1 MMQKIERY
9 IPYLLAALL
18 FALFAVQLQSVQEFL
33 FYHREQQQILAWDWD
48 LLFQRYHGVA
58 GPSLFLSHFFSQF
71 FFAKGAGAV
80 ITALLAVVAVFA
92 LWYACKRLCDSGS
105 VILLP
110 LCAVPL
116 AFELGNLN
124 DEYYLYQGFVCFV
137 LLCAFM
143 ALHAWLA
150 TKLSLYLRMACGAV
164 LSLLLLYLAGSVCLP
179 FAVFVLVDDMLS
191 RRDRWFFQVFTVAV
205 TALAVFLAY
214 RWSLLPS
221 MLSAF
226 SQDLYYSMLL
236 PAPGS
241 LKYSWLGAVAL
252 PFVSWAFSRLK
263 MPKKAGVRLTLGLVS
278 LLCVGTLVY
287 ALGERDRRN
296 TNILLELQHDAIT
309 EDWDAILGNPNA
321 YSQNYLVMNYVN
333 LALSKKHMLLTH
345 FFRYPQKDIQNIMVA
360 RETTDTNVP
369 LSFIFSLVTYQMGD
383 MGAAQN
389 HAHDVFECTTYGQ
402 PTMLKMLVKTNL
414 IRGAYAVAEKYI
426 TLLEKT
432 WRYGSWATD
441 MRRFLY
447 DDVAVAADPELG
459 LMRRNLPADDFTT
472 TDTFECLIKTLKTNS
487 EDMNARDYLIAY
499 LFLYRDTEYT
509 NRVVETFWN
518 TPVLSPFPT
527 QLQEVFLLVN
537 GDNIDYCRSRG
548 VDEETIGRYIHF
560 MNSLAQAERGR
571 TNPAAVL
578 RKEFGNTIWYQFM
591 FN

>member
-1 MMQKIERY
+1 MQKIERY
-9 IPYLLAALL
+9 IPYLSALLL
-18 FALFAVQLQSVQEFL
+18 FALFAVLLQSVQEFL

-48 LLFQRYHGVA
+48 LLFRRYHGVA
-58 GPSLFLSHFFSQF
+58 GPSLFLAHFFSQF
-71 FFAKGAGAV
+71 FFIKGAGAI
-80 ITALLAVVAVFA
+80 ITALLAVTAVVA
-92 LWYACKRLCDSGS
+92 LWHACKRFCGSGNR
-105 VILLP
+105 LLFP

-116 AFELGNLN
+116 AFELSNLN

-143 ALHAWLA
+143 ALYAWLA
-150 TKLSLYLRMACGAV
+150 TKLSLYARVACGVA
-164 LSLLLLYLAGSVCLP
+164 LSILLLYLGGSVCLP
-179 FAVFVLVDDMLS
+179 FAAFVLIDDVLA
-191 RRDRWFFQVFTVAV
+191 RRDKWFLQIFTVAV
-205 TALAVFLAY
+205 TALASFLAY

-236 PAPGS
+236 PVPAS
-241 LKYSWLGAVAL
+241 LKYSWLSVLAM
-252 PFVSWAFSRLK
+252 PFVFLAFSKLK
-263 MPKKAGVRLTLGLVS
+263 MSDKGGVRLTTGLAL
-278 LLCVGTLVY
+278 LLCVGIFIYTL
-287 ALGERDRRN
+287 GGRDRRN

-309 EDWDAILGNPNA
+309 EDWDAILNNPNA

-389 HAHDVFECTTYGQ
+389 HAHDVFECTTYGN

-414 IRGAYAVAEKYI
+414 IRGAYPVAEKYI
-426 TLLEKT
+426 MLLEKT
-432 WRYGSWATD
+432 WHYDSWATA
-441 MRRFLY
+441 MRRFLHN
-447 DDVAVAADPELG
+447 DSAVEADPELG
-459 LMRRNLPADDFTT
+459 RMRRNLPADDFSTA
-472 TDTFECLIKTLKTNS
+472 DTFECLMKTLETNP
-487 EDMNARDYLIAY
+487 EDVNARDYLIAY
-499 LFLYRDTEYT
+499 LFLYRDTDYT
-509 NRVVETFWN
+509 NRVVEKFWN
-518 TPVLSPFPT
+518 TPALSPFPM

-537 GDNIDYCRSRG
+537 GDNIDYCRSHG
-548 VDEETIGRYIHF
+548 VDEETVGRYVHF
-560 MNSLAQAERGR
+560 MNSLSQAERGR
-571 TNPAAVL
+571 TNPAMTL